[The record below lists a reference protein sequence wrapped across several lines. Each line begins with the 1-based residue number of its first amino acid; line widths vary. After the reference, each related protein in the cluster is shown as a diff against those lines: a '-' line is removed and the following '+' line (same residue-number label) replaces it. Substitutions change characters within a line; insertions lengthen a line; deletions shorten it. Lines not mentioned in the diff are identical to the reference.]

1 MSRSQVIYRLVIPA
15 SLWNAAFGELVTH
28 RRDLAW
34 GRLRR
39 SFHGFTCDLIV
50 DRMRFRRELPNG
62 SELSSLDDWI
72 VISCPTH
79 PAQEALRRAVDASSL
94 KEGQLM
100 VLVQP
105 GLGVERNGW
114 TGVVIEN
121 DKAYPLDEIHLVGPQ
136 MPIFNRLADE
146 GFANRES
153 DDRWSRQSG
162 ALGEKVFQRFR
173 KLNVVLIGAGRLGS
187 LIAEGLIRSG
197 LDRLAVVDPDV
208 LEPHNLNATIGSR
221 SRDIGIPKVQSLVAY
236 LHRVQPDA
244 LLSGLQRTVNHP
256 DVFEKARPADLLVSC
271 VDNDEARHQASNI
284 ASRLVKVHLDLGTIV
299 RRPAD
304 ANVGSRQA
312 IASDANALDYARE
325 IAADVRLL
333 LPGCCV
339 ECVRAESITSDV
351 TENRAIWQLGGRA
364 GSLISINYLAVGCG
378 MQMLFDF
385 LAGSIRG
392 SFWQRMRWQQGAGI
406 ESIAGYV
413 RSNGNCEFCRPIEST
428 ARPSNRRNG

>member
-1 MSRSQVIYRLVIPA
+1 MSRSQINYRLIIPS
-15 SLWNAAFGELVTH
+15 SLWNGAFGELITH
-28 RRDLAW
+28 RRELAW

-50 DRMRFRRELPNG
+50 DRMRFRRELPKG

-72 VISCPTH
+72 VICCPINPTE
-79 PAQEALRRAVDASSL
+79 EALRQAVVTSML
-94 KEGQLM
+94 KQGQVM

-121 DKAYPLDEIHLVGPQ
+121 DKAYPLNEIHLVGPQ
-136 MPIFNRLADE
+136 LPVFNRLVDE
-146 GFANRES
+146 VTPNREP
-153 DDRWSRQSG
+153 DERWSRQSG
-162 ALGEKVFQRFR
+162 ALGETVFRRFR
-173 KLNVVLIGAGRLGS
+173 QLNVLLIGAGRLGS
-187 LIAEGLIRSG
+187 LIAEGLVRSG
-197 LDRLAVVDPDV
+197 LDRLTVVDPDV

-221 SRDIGIPKVQSLVAY
+221 NSDIGKPKVQSLLDY
-236 LHRVQPDA
+236 LHGVQPDA

-299 RRPAD
+299 RRPD
-304 ANVGSRQA
+304 NANAGSRQA
-312 IASDANALDYARE
+312 ISSNAIALDYDRE
-325 IAADVRLL
+325 IGADIRLL

-339 ECVRAESITSDV
+339 DCVRAESIATDL
-351 TENRAIWQLGGRA
+351 TENRASWQLGGRA

-392 SFWQRMRWQQGAGI
+392 SFWHRLRWQQGAGI
-406 ESIAGYV
+406 ESLAGYV
-413 RSNGNCEFCRPIEST
+413 RSNGNCEFCRPIETT
-428 ARPSNRRNG
+428 ARKRNRNSG

>member
-1 MSRSQVIYRLVIPA
+1 MSRSQVFYRLVIPA
-15 SLWNAAFGELVTH
+15 SLWNAAFSELITH
-28 RRDLAW
+28 RRQFAW

-50 DRMRFRRELPNG
+50 DHMRFRRELPKG

-72 VISCPTH
+72 VISCPAS
-79 PAQEALRRAVDASSL
+79 PAQESIRQAVDASSL
-94 KEGQLM
+94 KDGQLL

-121 DKAYPLDEIHLVGPQ
+121 RNAYPLDEIHLVGPQ
-136 MPIFNRLADE
+136 MPIFDRLVDE
-146 GFANRES
+146 VAPNREI

-162 ALGEKVFQRFR
+162 AIGETVFQRFR
-173 KLNVVLIGAGRLGS
+173 QLNVILIGAGRLGS
-187 LIAEGLIRSG
+187 LISEGLIRSG
-197 LDRLAVVDPDV
+197 LQRLTVVDPDL

-221 SRDIGIPKVQSLVAY
+221 NRDIGKPKVQSLLNY
-236 LHRVQPDA
+236 LHRVQPEA
-244 LLSGLQRTVNHP
+244 LLSGLQRTVNHA

-271 VDNDEARHQASNI
+271 VDNNDARHQASNI

-299 RRPAD
+299 RRPDNAD
-304 ANVGSRQA
+304 AGSRNA
-312 IASDANALDYARE
+312 IASDATALDYARE
-325 IAADVRLL
+325 IGADVRLL

-339 ECVRAESITSDV
+339 DCVRAESIASNLS
-351 TENRAIWQLGGRA
+351 ENRASWQLGGRT

-392 SFWQRMRWQQGAGI
+392 SFWHRLRWEQGAGI

-413 RSNGNCEFCRPIEST
+413 RSNGNCENCRPIET
-428 ARPSNRRNG
+428 NARPISRRNG